1 MSGTTVKNSG
11 VIDPGASEAARENFQ
26 VVFVG
31 HVDHGKSTLLGRIYA
46 DTGSIPE
53 GHVEKVRKICE
64 QQGKVFEYA
73 FLFDA
78 FIEEQEQGITIDTA
92 RTFFNWKNREYIII
106 DAPGHKEFLKNMIS
120 GAARADAAILVIDAA
135 EGIRAQSRQHG
146 YMLSL
151 LGIRQVS
158 VVVNKMDLIDYDEAT
173 FRKIESDFS
182 EYLKKLDVSPKHVIP
197 ASAREGGG
205 VVERSGQMSWYDGP
219 TVLEALER
227 FEKLPPREDLPLR
240 FPVQDIY
247 KFDERRII
255 AGRVAAGIV
264 KIGDRLVFS
273 PSNKT
278 AVVNSIEAFNV
289 PIPPTS
295 AAAGQSAGFT
305 LDEQIFIER
314 GEIASLT
321 EDPPDVSALF
331 KANVFWMGD
340 APLREG
346 ETYEIR
352 LATREMEMQVTS
364 IHGIMDAETLGNTP
378 ASGEIPRYAVAEV
391 TIQTKHPIAFDRY
404 ADNQNTGRF
413 VIVDGYEI
421 SGGGIIVEPLEEDL
435 QEFRQEARLR
445 EFLWRKG
452 EVRLNE
458 RIKRSGHNPGL
469 ILFTGEKGTGKARL
483 GRKLERRLFSSGK
496 QVTLLDAKNIQLSLG
511 KDLSESDKLEMV
523 RRFSEVAQ
531 ILLRSGMIV
540 VSTTNTFALADHQ
553 PIRELVHPH
562 RVVIVHMAFEKGDQ
576 PAKTDLDFLESSDLD
591 EAAKQIVKD
600 MEEKEILF

>member
-1 MSGTTVKNSG
+1 MTVSDG
-11 VIDPGASEAARENFQ
+11 LTQVQEESLRENFQ

-53 GHVEKVRKICE
+53 GHVEKVMEICN
-64 QQGKVFEYA
+64 QQGKDFEYA

-78 FIEEQEQGITIDTA
+78 FLEEQEQGVTIDTA

-135 EGIRAQSRQHG
+135 EGIRQQSKQHG

-151 LGIRQVS
+151 LGIRQVA
-158 VVVNKMDLIDYDEAT
+158 VVVNKMDLLGYDEKR
-173 FRKIESDFS
+173 FRQIEKDFTA
-182 EYLKKLDVSPKHVIP
+182 YLKKLDVNAKHFVP
-197 ASAREGGG
+197 ASAKEGDN
-205 VVERSGQMSWYDGP
+205 VVERGGAISWYKGP

-227 FEKLPPREDLPLR
+227 FEKLPARADLPLR
-240 FPVQDIY
+240 YPIQDVY

-255 AGRVAAGIV
+255 AGRVFSGTM
-264 KIGDRLVFS
+264 KPGDRLVFS

-278 AVVNSIEAFNV
+278 AIINTIETFNV

-295 AAAGQSAGFT
+295 VSAGWSTGIT

-314 GEIASLT
+314 GEIASLA
-321 EDPPDVSALF
+321 EDPPEVSSLF
-331 KANVFWMGD
+331 RANVFWMGMSS
-340 APLREG
+340 LREDVS
-346 ETYEIR
+346 YVLR
-352 LATREMEMQVTS
+352 LATREEEMKVTV
-364 IHGIMDAETLGNTP
+364 IHNIIDAETLGTKR
-378 ASGEIPRYAVAEV
+378 SKGEIPRYGVAEV

-404 ADNQNTGRF
+404 SDIELTGRF
-413 VIVDGYEI
+413 VIVDGYDV
-421 SGGGIIVEPLEEDL
+421 SGGGIIMEPLEDEL
-435 QEFRQEARLR
+435 REYREEARHR

-452 EVRLNE
+452 EVKLNE
-458 RIKRSGHNPGL
+458 RISRYGHNPAL
-469 ILFTGEKGTGKARL
+469 ILFTGDKGTGKARL
-483 GRKLERRLFSSGK
+483 GRKLERRLFSGGK
-496 QVTLLDAKNIQLSLG
+496 HVYLLDAKNIQLSLG
-511 KDLSESDKLEMV
+511 RDLSDADKMEMV

-531 ILLRSGMIV
+531 ILLRCGMIV

-562 RVVIVHMAFEKGDQ
+562 QVITVHMAFEKGEL
-576 PAKTDLDFLESSDLD
+576 PENTDLDFLESDDLD
-591 EAAKQIVKD
+591 EAARTIVKR
-600 MEEKEILF
+600 MEELDILL